1 MQLASQK
8 LGDSDGC
15 RIGHIINHV
24 VRLSFAIWEIS
35 RTGWAYFPT
44 LQDVLA
50 PATFLNTK
58 AANIMG
64 CEDSV
69 LCAVIVRKGVKT
81 SLKISKQK
89 ILVVDDDRAIRWTLS
104 EALRSWSFAS
114 LEAGTVADALAQFQA
129 ELPTAVL
136 LDIDLPDGSGL
147 DALRQIKTERPE
159 TVVIII
165 TGNVLID
172 NTIAA
177 LRGGAYDFITK
188 PINLEELR
196 VTIRNGIEA
205 HHLRRE
211 VDQVR
216 RERAQQFAFEQ
227 IVGESPAMQKMLSL
241 AAKVAESE
249 VSSVLLQGE
258 SGTGKDLVA
267 KAIHYGSRRSDR
279 PFVAI
284 NCAALPAT
292 LIESELFGYEKGAF
306 TDAKSRKEGLFEQAE
321 GGTLL
326 LDEIGEL
333 ELALQAKL
341 LRVLEEG
348 AFRRVGGLKDI
359 PLDVRVIAAS
369 NRDLKTESEAGRF
382 RLDLYYRLSII
393 QIDIPPLRERGD
405 DVLLLAEHYINTI
418 GSRLRLRNKI
428 SGLSSEVAA
437 VFRRYSW
444 PGNVRELRNVVERAL
459 ILEDNSLITT
469 EYLPPG
475 IIGELVPA
483 HNAAKNSRDGSVHF
497 LLPAAGIKL
506 DDVELAFVRQ
516 AIERSD
522 GNQTRA
528 AELLGISRDQ
538 LRYRLKKLE
547 GTDTA
552 TADSAA

>member
-1 MQLASQK
+1 M
-8 LGDSDGC
+8 
-15 RIGHIINHV
+15 
-24 VRLSFAIWEIS
+24 
-35 RTGWAYFPT
+35 
-44 LQDVLA
+44 
-50 PATFLNTK
+50 
-58 AANIMG
+58 
-64 CEDSV
+64 
-69 LCAVIVRKGVKT
+69 
-81 SLKISKQK
+81 
-89 ILVVDDDRAIRWTLS
+89 VDDDRAIRWTLS
-104 EALRSWSFAS
+104 EALRSWSFS
-114 LEAGTVADALAQFQA
+114 PVEAGSVSEALAQFNA
-129 ELPTAVL
+129 EAPQAVL

-147 DALRQIKTERPE
+147 DVLRQIKAERPE
-159 TVVIII
+159 AVVIMI
-165 TGNVLID
+165 TGNVMID

-177 LRGGAYDFITK
+177 LRGGAYDFIGK
-188 PINLEELR
+188 PVSLEELR
-196 VTIRNGIEA
+196 VTIRNGLEA
-205 HHLRRE
+205 RQLRRE

-227 IVGESPAMQKMLSL
+227 IVGQSPAMQKMLSL

-267 KAIHYGSRRSDR
+267 KAIHYGSRRAER

-306 TDAKSRKEGLFEQAE
+306 TDAKARKEGLFEQAE

-333 ELALQAKL
+333 ELSLQAKL

-393 QIDIPPLRERGD
+393 QIDIPPLRGRGD
-405 DVLLLAEHYINTI
+405 DVLLLAQHYINTI
-418 GSRLRLRNKI
+418 GSRLRLRQKI
-428 SGLSSEVAA
+428 TGIAPDVAMI
-437 VFRRYSW
+437 FRRYSW
-444 PGNVRELRNVVERAL
+444 PGNVRELRNVIERAL
-459 ILEDNSLITT
+459 ILEDNELITS
-469 EYLPPG
+469 EYLPRGLTGETLVSPG
-475 IIGELVPA
+475 T
-483 HNAAKNSRDGSVHF
+483 AAGDGSPGVQF
-497 LLPAAGIKL
+497 MLPGGGISL
-506 DDVELAFVRQ
+506 DNVEMSFVKQ
-516 AIERSD
+516 AIERSE

-547 GTDTA
+547 GAESMTSDAA
-552 TADSAA
+552 T

>member
-1 MQLASQK
+1 
-8 LGDSDGC
+8 
-15 RIGHIINHV
+15 
-24 VRLSFAIWEIS
+24 
-35 RTGWAYFPT
+35 
-44 LQDVLA
+44 LQ
-50 PATFLNTK
+50 
-58 AANIMG
+58 
-64 CEDSV
+64 
-69 LCAVIVRKGVKT
+69 
-81 SLKISKQK
+81 SLQNKKEK
-89 ILVVDDDRAIRWTLS
+89 ILIVDDDRAIRWTLS
-104 EALRSWSFAS
+104 EALRSWSFVP
-114 LEAGTVADALAQFQA
+114 LEAGSVAEALAQFES
-129 ELPTAVL
+129 ELPAAVL

-147 DALRQIKTERPE
+147 DVLRQIKTQKPD
-159 TVVIII
+159 VVAIMI

-172 NTIAA
+172 NTISA
-177 LRGGAYDFITK
+177 LRGGAYDFIGK

-196 VTIRNGIEA
+196 ITIRNGIEA
-205 HHLRRE
+205 HDLRRV
-211 VDQVR
+211 VDEVR
-216 RERAQQFAFEQ
+216 RERAQEFSFSQ
-227 IVGESPAMQKMLSL
+227 IVGKSPAMQKMLSL

-267 KAIHYGSRRSDR
+267 KAIHYGSRRAER

-333 ELALQAKL
+333 ELSLQAKL

-369 NRDLKTESEAGRF
+369 NRDLKTESENNRF

-393 QIDIPPLRERGD
+393 QIDIPPLRARGD
-405 DVLLLAEHYINTI
+405 DVLLLSQHYIDTI
-418 GSRLRLRNKI
+418 GSRLRLRQQI
-428 SGLSSEVAA
+428 TGLSPEVVTA
-437 VFRRYSW
+437 FRHYTW
-444 PGNVRELRNVVERAL
+444 PGNVRELRNVIERAL
-459 ILEDNSLITT
+459 ILEDNEVITM
-469 EYLPPG
+469 EYLPRGVAGEIAETSPELSSPG
-475 IIGELVPA
+475 KGTLQFV
-483 HNAAKNSRDGSVHF
+483 
-497 LLPAAGIKL
+497 LPAEGISL
-506 DDVELAFVRQ
+506 DNVEMSFVRQ
-516 AIERSD
+516 AIDRSG

-547 GTDTA
+547 EA
-552 TADSAA
+552 TNVAVDHA